1 MQQNSSGVRDR
12 VYARL
17 RQWILTGRLAP
28 GAPLV
33 ASHLVGAVR
42 ASRTPVREALR
53 QLVHDGL
60 VRETPTG
67 LVVQELSGPD
77 IVELYEVRIPL
88 EAATARLA
96 AANMSPLALA
106 QIEALHEKLAEE
118 ARRPE
123 PDARWFASANLEFH
137 RAVCEA
143 ARNRLL
149 REFMARIYDTMGRF
163 IHDSFRRP
171 ARVVEVVEEHAR
183 LVAALAARDA
193 AAAEREA
200 RVHMER
206 ALEARLGLYRAQHRV
221 ANIERAGR

>member
-1 MQQNSSGVRDR
+1 MRDR
-12 VYARL
+12 VYTRL

-33 ASHLVGAVR
+33 ASQLVGAVR

-53 QLVHDGL
+53 QLLSDGL
-60 VRETPTG
+60 ILETAAG
-67 LVVQELSGPD
+67 LVVKELGDED
-77 IVELYEVRIPL
+77 ILELYEVRIPL

-96 AANMSPLALA
+96 AANMTPLALA

-118 ARRPE
+118 AQKPE

-143 ARNRLL
+143 VRNRLL

-163 IHDSFRRP
+163 VHDSFRRP
-171 ARVVEVVEEHAR
+171 ARVVEVVGEHTG

-193 AAAEREA
+193 GEAERWA
-200 RVHMER
+200 RLHMER
-206 ALEARLGLYRAQHRV
+206 ALAARLALYREQHR
-221 ANIERAGR
+221 ANIERVGR